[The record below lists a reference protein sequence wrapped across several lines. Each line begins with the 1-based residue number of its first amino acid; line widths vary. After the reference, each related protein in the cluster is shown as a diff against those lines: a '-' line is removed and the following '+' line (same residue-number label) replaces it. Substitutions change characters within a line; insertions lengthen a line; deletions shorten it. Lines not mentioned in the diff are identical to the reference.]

1 MGSKTKSGVSP
12 GRSRAMTGAA
22 TGPGSISGLSVKDAQ
37 NVVNRAMRIIDRDS
51 PSGEATKDI
60 LTPRKVKIAAE
71 SLGIDRGGFPGPF
84 LPPSEAIK
92 NIRPDAVGLFIEM
105 QRQLGLL
112 KPDQP
117 PSMSIPNTDPP
128 NTPFPGFEP
137 GLPDT
142 TLPSATIPEEVPLPN
157 YAQPGKVTLP
167 ELSKEVE
174 DAIRGRSPLEGIGQG
189 LQGIIIRELLKQQG
203 LLDE

>member
-37 NVVNRAMRIIDRDS
+37 NVVNRAVRLGGDF
-51 PSGEATKDI
+51 
-60 LTPRKVKIAAE
+60 LTPEKVDIAAQ
-71 SLGIDRGGFPGPF
+71 SLGINRDRPGMKTF
-84 LPPSEAIK
+84 AVPPSEAIK

-128 NTPFPGFEP
+128 NTPPPGFEKK
-137 GLPDT
+137 LPQT
-142 TLPSATIPEEVPLPN
+142 TLPSATMPPVPKEVPLPN
-157 YAQPGKVTLP
+157 YDQPGKVTLP
-167 ELSKEVE
+167 ELSKGVE
-174 DAIRGRSPLEGIGQG
+174 DAIRAETPPFFGIGEG